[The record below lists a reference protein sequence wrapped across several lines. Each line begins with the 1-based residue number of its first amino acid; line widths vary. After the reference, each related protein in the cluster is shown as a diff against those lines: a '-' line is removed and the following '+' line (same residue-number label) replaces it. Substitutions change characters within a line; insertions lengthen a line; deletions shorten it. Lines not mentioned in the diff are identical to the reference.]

1 VLEPGTRVDH
11 QEGTEEAT
19 FVDTFRVVVTILVL
33 LGVALLILLFEKKRA
48 KRIER
53 DLKDMADEQR
63 RGRERHPDD

>member
-1 VLEPGTRVDH
+1 M
-11 QEGTEEAT
+11 
-19 FVDTFRVVVTILVL
+19 DTFRVVVTILVL